1 MVIATLIIII
11 TIIQITLQE
20 HLKVAIAIT
29 IIILIQEHSKE
40 PITTTATQ
48 ILTPIPRVHQPQT
61 APVHL

>member
-40 PITTTATQ
+40 PITTATQ